1 MRSSLA
7 ACLLALPA
15 VCFAALPLP
24 SIELPKDGPVA
35 LLSSD
40 YTGSN
45 ETARGS
51 AMVVD
56 LHAALTLKN
65 IGNRRIR
72 GITLL
77 VQAQEITPGGKAS
90 VTLPSLNVDS
100 GESFPV
106 RLDLR
111 LLRPV
116 QAAGGGAVEVR
127 LDGVLF
133 DDLSFYGPDRL
144 NSRRSML
151 VYEMEARRDR
161 RYFKNLLDQGE
172 EKLRQAVLASL
183 SRQVPGMAEN
193 LDVQVIRT
201 GRATAVDT
209 GHNLEFAFVDFP
221 DSPVQPRGGT
231 AMVSGTEARAHSLE
245 VRNRSERTVRSIEMG
260 WILRDEKG
268 REFPAGS
275 MPSEVFLPPGEQRD
289 ILKDATLR
297 FPNRR
302 GAPLSI
308 TGMTG
313 YVNSV
318 EFADGKV
325 WVPSR
330 AVLTDPRLER
340 NLVPSPEEQRLIQI
354 YRRKGLTALA
364 EELKRF

>member
-7 ACLLALPA
+7 ATLLALPTLA
-15 VCFAALPLP
+15 FAALPLP
-24 SIELPKDGPVA
+24 TIELPKDGPVA

-45 ETARGS
+45 ETARGG
-51 AMVVD
+51 AMVLD

-65 IGNRRIR
+65 IGAQRIR

-90 VTLPSLNVDS
+90 VTIPSLSVNS

-116 QAAGGGAVEVR
+116 QAAGSGAVEVR

-161 RYFKNLLDQGE
+161 RYFKNLLDQGQD
-172 EKLRQAVLASL
+172 KLQQAVLASL
-183 SRQVPGMAEN
+183 SRQVPGMAAN
-193 LDVQVIRT
+193 LDVQMVRN
-201 GRATAVDT
+201 GRATAIDT
-209 GHNLEFAFVDFP
+209 GRTIEFAFVDFP
-221 DSPVQPRGGT
+221 ESPVQPRAG
-231 AMVSGTEARAHSLE
+231 AAIVSGNEARAQSLE
-245 VRNRSERTVRSIEMG
+245 VRNRSDRTVRSIEMG
-260 WILRDEKG
+260 WILRDGKG
-268 REFPAGS
+268 QEFPAGS
-275 MPSEVFLPPGEQRD
+275 MPSDVFLPPGDRRD

-297 FPNRR
+297 FPNHR
-302 GAPLSI
+302 GTPLSI
-308 TGMTG
+308 AGMTG
-313 YVNSV
+313 YVSSV

-330 AVLTDPRLER
+330 AALSDPRLER

-354 YRRKGLTALA
+354 YRRKGLAGLT
-364 EELKRF
+364 EELKKF